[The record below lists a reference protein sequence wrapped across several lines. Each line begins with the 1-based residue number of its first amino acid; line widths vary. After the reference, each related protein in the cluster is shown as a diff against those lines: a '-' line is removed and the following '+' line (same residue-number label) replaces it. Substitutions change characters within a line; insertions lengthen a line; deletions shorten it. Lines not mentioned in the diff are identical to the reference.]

1 MTKKSFTDNPAI
13 NFMSTPEHETAT
25 QEPETMPQTAEQT
38 IEPDRAQHNR
48 LETPRRPRTGA
59 SRKDCRLNMLV
70 TREMRD
76 QIQALADIDE
86 KSVNSFLNEV
96 IAAYIDSRREEYEQ
110 YSKAAA
116 RIEAIRRAKREGAGQ

>member
-13 NFMSTPEHETAT
+13 NFMSTSEGETAQQQPEAAVAT
-25 QEPETMPQTAEQT
+25 SQEQSEPERVQRNRAET
-38 IEPDRAQHNR
+38 V
-48 LETPRRPRTGA
+48 RRPKAGA

-86 KSVNSFLNEV
+86 KSVNSFLNDV
-96 IAAYIDSRREEYEQ
+96 IADYIDSRREEYEQ

-116 RIEAIRRAKREGAGQ
+116 KIEAIRRAKREGAGQ

>member
-1 MTKKSFTDNPAI
+1 MTKKSFENPAMNYI
-13 NFMSTPEHETAT
+13 VTPEPEQMPQAEE
-25 QEPETMPQTAEQT
+25 QAAEPE
-38 IEPDRAQHNR
+38 RAQHSR
-48 LETPRRPRTGA
+48 AETPRRPKAGA

-86 KSVNSFLNEV
+86 KSVNSFLNDV

-116 RIEAIRRAKREGAGQ
+116 KIEAIRRAKREGAGQ

>member
-1 MTKKSFTDNPAI
+1 
-13 NFMSTPEHETAT
+13 
-25 QEPETMPQTAEQT
+25 
-38 IEPDRAQHNR
+38 
-48 LETPRRPRTGA
+48 
-59 SRKDCRLNMLV
+59 MLV

-86 KSVNSFLNEV
+86 KSVNSFLNDV

-116 RIEAIRRAKREGAGQ
+116 KIEAIRRAKREGAGQ

>member
-1 MTKKSFTDNPAI
+1 MIKKSFENPAMNYI
-13 NFMSTPEHETAT
+13 VTPEPEQMPQAEE
-25 QEPETMPQTAEQT
+25 QAAEPE
-38 IEPDRAQHNR
+38 RAQHSR
-48 LETPRRPRTGA
+48 TETPRRPKAGA

-86 KSVNSFLNEV
+86 KSVNSFLNDV

-116 RIEAIRRAKREGAGQ
+116 KIEAIRRAKREGAGQ